1 MRRERRRNLGRLR
14 VSLPDMNAA
23 RWVASRV
30 LLVTVIV
37 TGADRRGAAADRV
50 TGTRGRVIERD
61 HVVTATLDR
70 GHATLVVR
78 RTVRNLDQRHD
89 QAVLW
94 LDVPV
99 SSVATGLRTLGVRA
113 GKPAWFAGDL
123 MEAEAAARKYRELT
137 GLGGYYPKDPALLSW
152 RSREELAL
160 QVFPVAPFTDKTVE
174 YTLVVPTT
182 YSGGREH
189 LDLGRLGTPAF
200 APTMVVRAAR
210 AGDRVFVDGRPYP
223 SGAAA
228 PWQVLGGAAAAATLE
243 PLETTAPVTGGRELF
258 GLDDEEDAAAADD
271 GESGGAT
278 DGPTAGDAGAE
289 RIDFSLGWPGAPLLG
304 GRLAEAEVTPGR
316 VLVRYRVEA
325 APRLGRVPRRAAIVV
340 LLDASRSLTDDQRG
354 AELAAAR
361 GYLSHFED
369 ARVQLVTFARRPAVV
384 EPRPVSAARAI
395 DDLAAGILVPENGSA
410 VELALREADRLLARQ
425 PRGPRRVVLL
435 TDLRTREALA
445 PASVRGALAASGA
458 LLHVGVVEHGAPA
471 LEVDDDS
478 PWAPVARET
487 GGLVWSATAH
497 RGAAWHPRAHAVF
510 EEWVRPMRVRRFNVD
525 GAGLAGAPAEAAPV
539 SSLRRRGGR
548 DAEEPAETDEL
559 REGESASAL
568 WIHGR
573 RVPELI
579 VSGELWARPVR
590 AVLRRDLAETRLW
603 SALVFG
609 SPVSDQLSEPEMMIL
624 ARAGRAVSPVTSYLA
639 IEPGVRP
646 STEGL
651 TEGEVEGG
659 SGGGVGFGYLAARS
673 HPARS
678 SFDHAGFLRDALAE
692 VWHRCGG
699 GPARAALTI
708 EATLAEIVDVRD
720 ATVGAGDGSA
730 RCLTEG
736 AWHIELSKAFD
747 AEHGQWRVTL

>member
-1 MRRERRRNLGRLR
+1 MKA
-14 VSLPDMNAA
+14 AA
-23 RWVASRV
+23 RWVASTV
-30 LLVTVIV
+30 VLVTAMIAAV
-37 TGADRRGAAADRV
+37 DRRGAAADRL

-61 HVVTATLDR
+61 HIVTATLDR

-78 RTVRNLDQRHD
+78 RTVRNLDPRHD

-94 LDVPV
+94 LEVPS
-99 SSVATGLRTLGVRA
+99 SSVATGLRTLGVSA
-113 GKPAWFAGDL
+113 GKPTWFAGDL
-123 MEAEAAARKYRELT
+123 MEAETAARKYRELT

-160 QVFPVAPFTDKTVE
+160 QVFPVAPFSDKTVE

-189 LDLGRLGTPAF
+189 LDLGRLGTPTF

-210 AGDRVFVDGRPYP
+210 PGDRLFVEGRPYP
-223 SGAAA
+223 SGASAS
-228 PWQVLGGAAAAATLE
+228 WQVLGGAEVAASPE
-243 PLETTAPVTGGRELF
+243 PLETTAAVIGRRDLF
-258 GLDDEEDAAAADD
+258 GLDDEDADDDDSSAADD
-271 GESGGAT
+271 AEGLGAL
-278 DGPTAGDAGAE
+278 DGPAAGHAGAE
-289 RIDFSLGWPGAPLLG
+289 RIDLSLGWPGAPLLG

-316 VLVRYRVEA
+316 VLVRYRIEA
-325 APRLGRVPRRAAIVV
+325 APRLGKVPPRAGIVV
-340 LLDASRSLTDDQRG
+340 LLDASRSLTDDQRA

-369 ARVQLVTFARRPAVV
+369 ARVQLVTFARRPALV

-410 VELALREADRLLARQ
+410 VDLALRAADRLLSRQ
-425 PRGPRRVVLL
+425 PPGPRRVVLL

-445 PASVRGALAASGA
+445 PESVRDALAASGA

-471 LEVDDDS
+471 LTVDDDS
-478 PWAPVARET
+478 PWASMARRT

-497 RGAAWHPRAHAVF
+497 RGAAWQPRAHAVF
-510 EEWVRPMRVRRFNVD
+510 EEWARPMRVRRFNVD
-525 GAGLAGAPAEAAPV
+525 GAGLANAPPEASPV
-539 SSLRRRGGR
+539 SSAGRRGVGGI
-548 DAEEPAETDEL
+548 DDPVETDEL

-573 RVPELI
+573 RMPELI

-590 AVLRRDLAETRLW
+590 AVLRRDVVETRLW

-651 TEGEVEGG
+651 TEGEVTVGG
-659 SGGGVGFGYLAARS
+659 SGGIGHGSLACHGSR
-673 HPARS
+673 ARS
-678 SFDHAGFLRDALAE
+678 SFDHVAFLREALAE
-692 VWHRCGG
+692 VWRRCGG
-699 GPARAALTI
+699 GQARAAVTI

-720 ATVGAGDGSA
+720 ATVGAGEGSA

-736 AWHIELSKAFD
+736 AWHIELSDAFD
-747 AEHGQWRVTL
+747 AEHGHWHVAL